1 MHQKIKVLR
10 VVSNLGIGG
19 VQRQLLSVLSK
30 IDNSRFDVDICAVR
44 RGGILE
50 AKFAKRASSVY
61 ILGIETKYSL
71 RALMKLVA
79 LIKRNRYDIVH
90 IHRMDDIVPVCTLA
104 AHISNVDNILIQHH
118 FPYHWK
124 SRRKLFMEKVLTKSC
139 NRIIGVSHHV
149 INHTGKM
156 LGIPANRRTVI
167 YNGIEAN
174 RYAKSHHQKHVQDS
188 NSIGLVA
195 RIVYFKRI
203 GDFIKAAKI
212 VSDVRRDVKF
222 SVIGSGEKDRETALR
237 NQATALGVDINW
249 MGEIANIEDV
259 LFQLGIGVLCS
270 SKEGLGNV
278 ILEYMASGLP
288 IVSSKIPPVEEILP
302 HGKAGLLVP
311 PKSPSHLAS
320 ALLKTLDNKI
330 LKRKFSL
337 AGPKRVKGFRLT
349 EQSKLLNICIAN
361 LLNIETSFSIDNAL

>member
-1 MHQKIKVLR
+1 LQQKIKVLR

-30 IDNSRFDVDICAVR
+30 IDNSRFTVDICAVR
-44 RGGILE
+44 RGGVLE
-50 AKFAKRASSVY
+50 AEFAKRASSVY
-61 ILGIETKYSL
+61 ILDIKTKYSF

-90 IHRMDDIVPVCTLA
+90 IHRMDDIVPICTLA

-124 SRRKLFMEKVLTKSC
+124 NRRKLLMEKVLTKSC
-139 NRIIGVSHHV
+139 NRTIGVSYHV
-149 INHTGKM
+149 INHTGNI
-156 LGIPANRRTVI
+156 LGILANRRTVI
-167 YNGIEAN
+167 YNGIEVS
-174 RYAKSHHQKHVQDS
+174 RYTKSHHQKRIQNGD
-188 NSIGLVA
+188 SIGLVA

-203 GDFIKAAKI
+203 KDFIKAAKI
-212 VSDVRRDVKF
+212 VSDTRRDIGF

-249 MGEIANIEDV
+249 VGEVVNIEDV
-259 LFQLGIGVLCS
+259 LSQLGIGVLCS
-270 SKEGLGNV
+270 SEEGMPNV

-311 PKSPSHLAS
+311 PNSPSHLAS
-320 ALLKTLDNKI
+320 GLLKTLDNKI
-330 LKRKFSL
+330 LKKKFSL
-337 AGPKRVKGFRLT
+337 ASPERVKR
-349 EQSKLLNICIAN
+349 
-361 LLNIETSFSIDNAL
+361 FSIDRTVQAFEYLYSELAKYRNLF